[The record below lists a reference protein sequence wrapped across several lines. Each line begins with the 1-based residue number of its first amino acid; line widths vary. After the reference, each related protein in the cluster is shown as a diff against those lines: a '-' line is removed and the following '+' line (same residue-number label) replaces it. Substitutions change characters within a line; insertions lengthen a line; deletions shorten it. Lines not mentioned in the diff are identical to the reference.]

1 MVINSDWQW
10 LCAFLGCVRD
20 HLRMEENNLL
30 TSLSRDICS
39 FCCCLLLHLLLLTS
53 RFLNISFSFQ
63 LLPMLSLSRDI
74 SQLEGKIEKTLCQ
87 LKGPRHLETHPWNSS
102 HNFWLTK
109 WASWRLLMRKAW
121 GWTRHLVFRKR
132 SAYWSYDSVQTASPG
147 AACGKA
153 LSLSGFSPDISFLG
167 NSCFFHLTLLPFH
180 VLNCFCPSLF
190 SWHIFQWEFQDPNL
204 YCQKYGNY

>member
-121 GWTRHLVFRKR
+121 GWPGTWCLERDPPTEAIWQCPNSFTRC
-132 SAYWSYDSVQTASPG
+132 SMW
-147 AACGKA
+147 KA

-180 VLNCFCPSLF
+180 VLNCFCHHFLLTYF
-190 SWHIFQWEFQDPNL
+190 SMGIS
-204 YCQKYGNY
+204 GS